1 MYWLLYDI
9 TKTKIRNRVIKEC
22 LNYGMK
28 RMQKSCFFGDMD
40 RKSFIELGNK
50 IEGFIDKTDSV
61 LLIPITK
68 GSMDDMTVLGKQLRN
83 KVVDEEVVWFI

>member
-1 MYWLLYDI
+1 
-9 TKTKIRNRVIKEC
+9 
-22 LNYGMK
+22 
-28 RMQKSCFFGDMD
+28 MQKSCFFGDMD

-50 IEGFIDKTDSV
+50 IKGFIEKTDSV